1 MTVAAIAAA
10 QAAQTATASQS
21 AADAASAKLSGNYSM
36 FLTLLTTQLKNQDP
50 TDPMK
55 SADFTN
61 QLVQYSSVEQ
71 QIQTNKN
78 LETLITSNTITN
90 ANSAVSLLGKQV
102 EGSGTAA
109 LLQNGEAKWSFNL
122 ASNAPDTTV
131 SVVNNK
137 GATVYTEKV
146 DGKSGS
152 NSFTW
157 DGVGTDGNTYEDG
170 SYYLKVTANDS
181 EGNSVASD
189 TRTKGIVT
197 AIDMSGTDP
206 LLTIN
211 GAQIHYSEIT
221 GVSEPNATGS

>member
-1 MTVAAIAAA
+1 MDIATLSSL
-10 QAAQTATASQS
+10 QSATNSQS
-21 AADAASAKLSGNYSM
+21 SSASAALNTNFDA
-36 FLTLLTTQLKNQDP
+36 FLKMLITQMKNQDP
-50 TDPMK
+50 TNPMD
-55 SADFTN
+55 SNQFTQ
-61 QLVQYSSVEQ
+61 QLVQMSSVEQ

-102 EGSGTAA
+102 EGSGTAS

>member
-1 MTVAAIAAA
+1 MDIATLSSL
-10 QAAQTATASQS
+10 QSATNSQS
-21 AADAASAKLSGNYSM
+21 SSASAALNTNFDA
-36 FLTLLTTQLKNQDP
+36 FLKMLITQMKNQDP
-50 TDPMK
+50 TNPMD
-55 SADFTN
+55 SNQFTQ
-61 QLVQYSSVEQ
+61 QLVQMSSVEQ

>member
-1 MTVAAIAAA
+1 MDIATLTSL
-10 QAAQTATASQS
+10 QSATNSQS
-21 AADAASAKLSGNYSM
+21 SSASAALNTNFDA
-36 FLTLLTTQLKNQDP
+36 FLKMLITQMKNQDP
-50 TDPMK
+50 TNPMD
-55 SADFTN
+55 SNQFTQ
-61 QLVQYSSVEQ
+61 QLVQMSSVEQ